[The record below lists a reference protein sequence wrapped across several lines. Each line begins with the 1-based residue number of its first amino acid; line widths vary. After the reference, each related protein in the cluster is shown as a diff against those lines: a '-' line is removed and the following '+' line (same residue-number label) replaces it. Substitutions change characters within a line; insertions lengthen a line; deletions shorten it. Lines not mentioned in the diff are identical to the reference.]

1 MRAQGGDALK
11 FLIQIRADRPAGDGP
26 DLAAEGVEVIRQV
39 VEDCRTA
46 GVPSVIEN
54 LIYPLPG
61 EELTP
66 QARENAIIEA
76 AVALDSLRPDLLK
89 LEYPGSPEGC
99 RRLAEAI
106 SSPWAV
112 LSAGVAFDEF
122 THVLQ
127 VSCDEGGASGFIA
140 GRAVW
145 KETVGMSRPE
155 RRAYLADEGRRRLEA
170 AWRRSTD
177 GRCPGAGPRRGED
190 MTAPVLEAR
199 GLTRQFGHVTALDN
213 LDFDVYAGEVVAL
226 IGDNGAGKSTLVK
239 ALSGNL
245 AVDQGE
251 VFFDGAP
258 TDIPTPTA
266 ASALGIETVHQDLA
280 LAPHLD
286 PVQNMFLG
294 RETMRGGLLGR
305 LGFMDTPAMRGEAQ
319 SAFDKLGATVR
330 SLTTPVGA
338 MSGGQRQAI
347 AIARAVHWANRVVFL
362 DEPTAAL
369 GVRQTANVLDT
380 IRRVRDH
387 GVAVVFISH
396 SMPHVMDVSDRV
408 QVLRMG
414 RRVATYQT
422 SETNMEQLVGAMTG
436 AMGDAA

>member
-1 MRAQGGDALK
+1 
-11 FLIQIRADRPAGDGP
+11 
-26 DLAAEGVEVIRQV
+26 
-39 VEDCRTA
+39 
-46 GVPSVIEN
+46 
-54 LIYPLPG
+54 
-61 EELTP
+61 
-66 QARENAIIEA
+66 
-76 AVALDSLRPDLLK
+76 
-89 LEYPGSPEGC
+89 
-99 RRLAEAI
+99 
-106 SSPWAV
+106 
-112 LSAGVAFDEF
+112 
-122 THVLQ
+122 
-127 VSCDEGGASGFIA
+127 
-140 GRAVW
+140 
-145 KETVGMSRPE
+145 
-155 RRAYLADEGRRRLEA
+155 
-170 AWRRSTD
+170 
-177 GRCPGAGPRRGED
+177 
-190 MTAPVLEAR
+190 MTTPVLEAR
-199 GLTRQFGHVTALDN
+199 GLTRQFGHVTALDD

-258 TDIPTPTA
+258 TDIPTPTS

-294 RETMRGGLLGR
+294 RETMRAGLMGR